1 MEKFKKKAAVV
12 PVAAS
17 PQARFKKKI
26 VPEERFK
33 REYSRDVVFPDEV
46 KTYIWVFTEYK
57 HPDKILVPYNRL
69 QEEKFVMDGRDRVSM
84 RLEGVTWEVDMEVR
98 MLAYMAF
105 QKHLTARRNE
115 LT

>member
-12 PVAAS
+12 PVAP
-17 PQARFKKKI
+17 PQSRFKKKI
-26 VPEERFK
+26 DPEERFK

-69 QEEKFVMDGRDRVSM
+69 QEEKFVMDGRDRVIM

-98 MLAYMAF
+98 MMAYMAF